1 MVTRQSQEIVLTRI
15 INQWV
20 RFNRRTHN
28 FLYTTDEEAEIISYN
43 DDDVLDNVKWG
54 TDKL

>member
-1 MVTRQSQEIVLTRI
+1 MVTRQSQEIVLTRGYALI
-15 INQWV
+15 GVLITFYIQ
-20 RFNRRTHN
+20 H
-28 FLYTTDEEAEIISYN
+28 DEEAEIISYN